1 MNLLKKFFLS
11 VLGLVI
17 GIPVVIAMVRMMI
30 ASTVDWLDSLPVIE
44 AAAVGVLLI
53 FLAGFVLDR
62 ITARSLG
69 ISPLAIVVMIAQVL
83 RADPTAESGREIFT
97 EDATSKLKRFVSRSG
112 LAVDDVMMVAD
123 DAETAS
129 PTLEDETSMAIS
141 GMTGRGKSAFIKGR
155 MVNWDDDATIIAHA
169 IAEDDGSNEMENHL
183 RDVMDRDIIRL
194 SSRDSTHRWD
204 PFLDNRENMQS
215 MERIATMLN
224 QSKSTVSTGWSET
237 AANYLTACI
246 AVTSVEYADF
256 SRLTDV
262 LASDP
267 DDVVEAVA
275 QMPQGDLLA
284 ASLGGSDLDPVQST
298 LLNDLSE
305 VLYSEI
311 FDPDLPRF
319 SLRDIYS
326 DPANRAIV
334 LNNWMGDDFADPFF
348 RFVVESAIDLSF
360 ETSTY
365 QYFLLDEVDKLP
377 YLKNLHNLASA
388 GRSANGQ
395 GIIVF
400 QNKSQMVD
408 VYGDEHTETIWS
420 NASNRISFRCGDRQ
434 TANLVL
440 SSLGQAQLRTSQIS
454 GNGRQKTSTQAY
466 EDKSPIPSNRLTKL
480 GTGEALVVSPN
491 GWWLCDITYSGY

>member
-1 MNLLKKFFLS
+1 MNVLKKFFVGL
-11 VLGLVI
+11 LGLVI
-17 GIPVVIAMVRMMI
+17 GVPVVIAMARMMI
-30 ASTVDWLDSLPVIE
+30 ASTTDWLQSLPVIE
-44 AAAVGVLLI
+44 AAAIGTFLI
-53 FLAGFVLDR
+53 FLAGFTLDR

-69 ISPLAIVVMIAQVL
+69 ISPIAILVMIAQVIQSG
-83 RADPTAESGREIFT
+83 PTAESGREVFE
-97 EDATSKLKRFVSRSG
+97 EDAISKLKRVVTRSG
-112 LAVDDVMMVAD
+112 LNVDEVMMVAD
-123 DAETAS
+123 DADSAS
-129 PTLEDETSMAIS
+129 PTLEDETSLAIS
-141 GMTGRGKSAFIKGR
+141 GMSGRGKSAFIKGR
-155 MVNWDDDATIIAHA
+155 MVKWGDDATIIAHA
-169 IAEDDGSNEMENHL
+169 IAEDDGRNEMEEHL
-183 RDVMDRDIIRL
+183 KHEMGKDIVRL
-194 SSRDSTHRWD
+194 SSRNSTHRWD

-246 AVTSVEYADF
+246 AVTSVEYSDF
-256 SRLTDV
+256 ARLTDV

-267 DDVVEAVA
+267 DDVVNAVA
-275 QMPQGDLLA
+275 QMPEGDLLA

-334 LNNWMGDDFADPFF
+334 LNNWLGDDFADPFF

-420 NASNRISFRCGDRQ
+420 NAANRVSFRCGDRQ

-454 GNGRQKTSTQAY
+454 GNGRQKTSTQGY
-466 EDKSPIPSNRLTKL
+466 EDKTPIPSNRLTQL
-480 GTGEALVVSPN
+480 TTGEALVVSPD
-491 GWWLCDITYSGY
+491 GWWLCKLTYSGY